1 MKYSDFKVGYKGSFS
16 RPVTYDENV
25 KFGEISG
32 DLNPLHFEDKVAKEL
47 GFAGAVSNGFV
58 AESRIAAALIE
69 TFGSDNTIVVA
80 LEKNTKFLQPV
91 YMNDFISAEVEVVA
105 QVKSMNA
112 LKILAK
118 CYNQNRKMVILTN
131 MVIKILEK

>member
-1 MKYSDFKVGYKGSFS
+1 MRYSDFKVGYKGSFI

-32 DLNPLHFEDKVAKEL
+32 DLNPLHFDDEVAKEL
-47 GFAGAVSNGFV
+47 GFKSAVSNGFV

-69 TFGSDNTIVVA
+69 TFGSEMTVVVA

-91 YMNDFISAEVEVVA
+91 YMGDLIRAEVQVA
-105 QVKSMNA
+105 AQIRSMKA
-112 LKILAK
+112 LKIIAK
-118 CYNQNRKMVILTN
+118 CYNQDNELVILTN